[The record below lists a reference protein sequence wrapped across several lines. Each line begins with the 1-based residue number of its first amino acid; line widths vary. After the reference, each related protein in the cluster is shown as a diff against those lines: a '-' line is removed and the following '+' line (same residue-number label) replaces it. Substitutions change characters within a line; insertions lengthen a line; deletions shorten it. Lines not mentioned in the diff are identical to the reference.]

1 MYANNLR
8 TSGTVW
14 PSPTVLDLRF
24 RVVHP
29 AFAAVTTRLDNR
41 ICRTTLATRPCA
53 ARRSAVKLMMRTM
66 TPLGDWLV
74 SDALPTLWSAQQKLR
89 VDTAGVQAIAARW
102 GVSASELHATVAPAG
117 LGLSC
122 QVSAAAVNA
131 AHADVVAF
139 TAGLALRVGERATGV
154 TQADTSYLAQ
164 EAASA
169 VALEAVAPSLMSL

>member
-1 MYANNLR
+1 
-8 TSGTVW
+8 
-14 PSPTVLDLRF
+14 
-24 RVVHP
+24 
-29 AFAAVTTRLDNR
+29 
-41 ICRTTLATRPCA
+41 
-53 ARRSAVKLMMRTM
+53 M